1 MNKITNEE
9 LEKINGG
16 TSTFTSTIINAVT
29 NLFKLFYEVG
39 EGVGSG
45 FRRVK
50 ENELCPL
57 E

>member
-1 MNKITNEE
+1 MNKIANEE

-16 TSTFTSTIINAVT
+16 STSITSTIINAVT
-29 NLFKLFYEVG
+29 NLFKFFYEVG
-39 EGVGSG
+39 EGIGSG

>member
-1 MNKITNEE
+1 MNKISNEE

-16 TSTFTSTIINAVT
+16 GTITSTIINAISNMLKVI
-29 NLFKLFYEVG
+29 YEVG
-39 EGVGSG
+39 EGVGSS

-50 ENELCPL
+50 EDKLCSL

>member
-1 MNKITNEE
+1 MNRIEKEE

-16 TSTFTSTIINAVT
+16 SSSITSTIINAVT
-29 NLFKLFYEVG
+29 NLFRLFYEVG

-50 ENELCPL
+50 ENDLCPL

>member
-1 MNKITNEE
+1 MNKLKNEE

-16 TSTFTSTIINAVT
+16 SSTLTSTIINAVT
-29 NLFKLFYEVG
+29 NLFRLFYEVG

-45 FRRVK
+45 IRRVK